1 MCASD
6 LPLLSPCSVTNT
18 ILLRLERQYKTRR
31 ASAIIRALHS
41 GWLRSSCYL
50 ALDLLPEFQ
59 RMLDFFEHFGCASC
73 ASHGHRSV
81 AQNSSHGRFIDHDA
95 LDSGEEDFRG
105 PAIREAGLYNDPLV
119 GDGHLRD
126 VALQQTNAKEGRS
139 DEEANKNDPIHRTAR
154 GHSFGS
160 CRPGKRGD
168 EKCYREQLEHR
179 SDGKMPQHHNPMELG
194 LILNGLTRNEM
205 LFDVAQGGSLP
216 TAAAKGPGALR
227 RIMTPNGTG
236 P

>member
-1 MCASD
+1 
-6 LPLLSPCSVTNT
+6 
-18 ILLRLERQYKTRR
+18 
-31 ASAIIRALHS
+31 
-41 GWLRSSCYL
+41 
-50 ALDLLPEFQ
+50 
-59 RMLDFFEHFGCASC
+59 MLDFFKYFGGTTSA
-73 ASHGHRSV
+73 AHNHGSV
-81 AQNSSHGRFIDHDA
+81 AQDSSHCGLIDHDA
-95 LDSGEEDFRG
+95 LDSGEEDFGG
-105 PAIREAGLYNDPLV
+105 PAIREAGLYNDSLV

-126 VALQQTNAKEGRS
+126 IALQQTNAKEGRS
-139 DEEANKNDPIHRTAR
+139 DEEANKNDPIHRAAR

-205 LFDVAQGGSLP
+205 LFDVAQGGSLH
-216 TAAAKGPGALR
+216 TAAAMGPVVLQ
-227 RIMTPNGTG
+227 RIMTPNGSG